1 MLLFKRKNN
10 KLQLR
15 CYPLNPHLVEY
26 FPIEHSKKLQPKW
39 FKEIP
44 PYKEVGAPTRM
55 PTTKMCPGL
64 QHLFTAG
71 ITIPLWYDHV
81 IERLENGT
89 VKGVKCPANTRT
101 HETHNPDQWTG
112 AFPGWTHLKLLSPWF
127 IVADRP
133 VPFMAIAPTWH
144 QENPGEYIIA
154 PGMLEF
160 KYQHGSH
167 IQMFLPP
174 ATDNR
179 ASEIKLE
186 AGTPMLHLI
195 PTEDV
200 EIELKI
206 EEMNDHIYKK
216 HVEKFNW
223 TFENLYRRSRSVL
236 EKK

>member
-1 MLLFKRKNN
+1 LLFKRKNN
-10 KLQLR
+10 KLKLV
-15 CYPLNPHLVEY
+15 CYPANLHLIDY
-26 FPIEHSKKLQPKW
+26 FPIEHSRKLHPNW
-39 FKEIP
+39 FKEIA
-44 PYKEVGAPTRM
+44 PYKDVGAPTRM

-64 QHLFTAG
+64 QHFFNAG

-81 IERLENGT
+81 IDRLENGT
-89 VKGVKCPANTRT
+89 VKGVRCPANVRT
-101 HETHNPDQWTG
+101 HESHNPDQWTG

-144 QENPGEYIIA
+144 QANPGEYIIA

-160 KYQHGSH
+160 KYQHGCH
-167 IQMFLPP
+167 VQMFLPP
-174 ATDNR
+174 VTNNQ
-179 ASEIKLE
+179 ASEIKLA

-200 EIELKI
+200 EIEL
-206 EEMNDHIYKK
+206 EFAEMTESVYKK
-216 HVEKFNW
+216 YVDKFHW

-236 EKK
+236 ENR